1 MKAFVTG
8 ATGFL
13 GSHVARVLADQGADL
28 RLLVRATSNL
38 RNLQGLKAETATGD
52 LRDAGSLEKA
62 MSGCDTVFHVAA
74 DYRLWARDPWEMY
87 RSNVEGTR
95 AILEAARK
103 NGVRRVVHTSSVATI
118 GFTENGHP
126 ADEDSPVSL
135 DDMIGHYKR
144 SKFMA
149 EQIALEAGRSGLH
162 VVTVNPTTPV
172 GEQDVKPTPTGRIV
186 LDFLKRKFPAYVE
199 TGLNLVD
206 VRECARG
213 HVAALEKGKA
223 GERYILGGENLTLKQ
238 ILDKLAMI
246 TGLPSPTVKLPYVFA
261 FAAGVVDEAI
271 TGRLLHRE
279 PRATVDTVRMGK
291 KEDVREFGQSGA
303 RTGLENCAGRRCT
316 PAGGRIGS
324 GPTDMSKVAIVA
336 ALEREV
342 RGLVR
347 QWRVMEK
354 EHAGRGFRFFE
365 NIDVVLVCGGV
376 GAEAARRAAEAVIA
390 IYAPGVVYSV
400 GFAGALDPRLKVG
413 DVVQP
418 QSVVNA
424 GDGSRVRLGR
434 GKDVLVSFG
443 AVAGPAQKAK
453 LRESF
458 AAQAVDM
465 EAAAVARAAE
475 ARGVEF
481 AVLKVVSDEFDFSF
495 PAMERFVDSDGR
507 FLEGRFA
514 LYAAVRPW
522 LWLQVARMARNSSR
536 ASRAL
541 CDALRKIDQTP
552 IPAVSDAREAVNH
565 R

>member
-1 MKAFVTG
+1 MFAPELRTELRTVLKAFVTG

-52 LRDAGSLEKA
+52 LRDPGSLEKA

-103 NGVRRVVHTSSVATI
+103 NGVSRVVHTSSVATM

-135 DDMIGHYKR
+135 AHMIGHYKR

-149 EQIALEAGRSGLH
+149 EQIALAAGRSGLY

-213 HVAALEKGKA
+213 HLAALEKGKP
-223 GERYILGGENLTLKQ
+223 GERYILGGEDLTLKQ
-238 ILDKLAMI
+238 ILDKLAKI

-261 FAAGVVDEAI
+261 FVAGVVDETI

-291 KEDVREFGQSGA
+291 KKMFASSNKAQRELGW
-303 RTGLENCAGRRCT
+303 
-316 PAGGRIGS
+316 
-324 GPTDMSKVAIVA
+324 KIV
-336 ALEREV
+336 
-342 RGLVR
+342 
-347 QWRVMEK
+347 
-354 EHAGRGFRFFE
+354 
-365 NIDVVLVCGGV
+365 
-376 GAEAARRAAEAVIA
+376 
-390 IYAPGVVYSV
+390 P
-400 GFAGALDPRLKVG
+400 
-413 DVVQP
+413 
-418 QSVVNA
+418 
-424 GDGSRVRLGR
+424 
-434 GKDVLVSFG
+434 
-443 AVAGPAQKAK
+443 
-453 LRESF
+453 
-458 AAQAVDM
+458 
-465 EAAAVARAAE
+465 
-475 ARGVEF
+475 VE
-481 AVLKVVSDEFDFSF
+481 
-495 PAMERFVDSDGR
+495 
-507 FLEGRFA
+507 
-514 LYAAVRPW
+514 
-522 LWLQVARMARNSSR
+522 
-536 ASRAL
+536 
-541 CDALRKIDQTP
+541 DALRR
-552 IPAVSDAREAVNH
+552 AVDWFRANGYV
-565 R
+565 